1 MAVCVL
7 LLRPSLDALF
17 FTGFTEDVVA
27 ASIRV
32 TVQWFVGT
40 LSDALAASSPA
51 IGLADASTPGVLSAP
66 WSLYIGLLQ
75 RLLRLLRLPPLP
87 NLLLAVGLHF
97 RRPSRF
103 TLQHGLGSVTPPD
116 GGNVEINRTATAT
129 SNDNAAT
136 TANWPIGGKDPATS
150 PSTANVQQQNGKVT
164 VVWLAGAQS
173 DAFCWVVA
181 EVIAIAIGANIADI
195 KVVCKYVHHPIVVRE
210 VLQSCIAPP
219 AKQTPSL
226 SMLLIGSAARD
237 AKHTTEERDLT
248 DVGPMALVDNL
259 DATMMLG
266 HNRGPTR
273 QNTPPASPPLS
284 PTSVMRTP
292 SRSKCDTIVT
302 PVMDAHLCS
311 PTTLLPPLIE
321 FSLARPPGFEASL
334 TPTLN
339 YIEEM

>member
-116 GGNVEINRTATAT
+116 GGNVEINRMEATAT

-136 TANWPIGGKDPATS
+136 TANWPIGGYNS
-150 PSTANVQQQNGKVT
+150 FILMFIFI
-164 VVWLAGAQS
+164 LA
-173 DAFCWVVA
+173 
-181 EVIAIAIGANIADI
+181 
-195 KVVCKYVHHPIVVRE
+195 VR
-210 VLQSCIAPP
+210 S
-219 AKQTPSL
+219 
-226 SMLLIGSAARD
+226 
-237 AKHTTEERDLT
+237 
-248 DVGPMALVDNL
+248 
-259 DATMMLG
+259 
-266 HNRGPTR
+266 
-273 QNTPPASPPLS
+273 
-284 PTSVMRTP
+284 
-292 SRSKCDTIVT
+292 
-302 PVMDAHLCS
+302 
-311 PTTLLPPLIE
+311 
-321 FSLARPPGFEASL
+321 
-334 TPTLN
+334 
-339 YIEEM
+339 